1 MTPDLRLMDLGKLE
15 KTGQNWTKLEKAR
28 TQIPPSEA
36 FSAHPMRGKEIS
48 TFWGKL
54 RLNKVSDRKRKQVN
68 GCSQ

>member
-15 KTGQNWTKLEKAR
+15 KTGEMEKAR

-36 FSAHPMRGKEIS
+36 FSAQPMRGKEIS
-48 TFWGKL
+48 AFWGKL